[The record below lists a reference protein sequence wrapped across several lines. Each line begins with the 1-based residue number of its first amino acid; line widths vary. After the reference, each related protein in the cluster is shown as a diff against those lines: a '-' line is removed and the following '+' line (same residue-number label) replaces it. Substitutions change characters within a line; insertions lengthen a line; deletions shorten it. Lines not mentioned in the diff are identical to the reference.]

1 MISEYAT
8 HTTREIV
15 LLLVVVP
22 DSCGC
27 GDEEAYAVVEEE

>member
-1 MISEYAT
+1 MVSQDPT